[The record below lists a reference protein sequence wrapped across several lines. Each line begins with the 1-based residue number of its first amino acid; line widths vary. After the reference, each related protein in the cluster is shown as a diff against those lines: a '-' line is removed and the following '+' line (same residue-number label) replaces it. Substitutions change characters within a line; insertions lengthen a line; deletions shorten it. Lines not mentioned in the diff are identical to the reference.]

1 MENVMTKGFA
11 ELSATEM
18 SEIDGGM
25 IYLPTWYL
33 FKSIVTLIKRG
44 TVSFLC

>member
-1 MENVMTKGFA
+1 MENIMTIGFA

-25 IYLPTWYL
+25 IYLPTRYL
-33 FKSIVTLIKRG
+33 VKYIITQIKRG
-44 TVSFLC
+44 IVSILC

>member
-25 IYLPTWYL
+25 IYLPTRY
-33 FKSIVTLIKRG
+33 FVKYIVKIITKGIVSI
-44 TVSFLC
+44 LC